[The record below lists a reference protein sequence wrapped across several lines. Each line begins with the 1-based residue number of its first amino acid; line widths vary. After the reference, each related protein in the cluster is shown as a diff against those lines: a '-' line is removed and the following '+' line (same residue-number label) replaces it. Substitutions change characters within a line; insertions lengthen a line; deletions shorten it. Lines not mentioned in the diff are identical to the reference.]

1 MPSIVVKALLLATLA
16 FTHLAHSRTLTSSSP
31 NSTSTSACPLE
42 PGEQSSQI
50 VNHPPTWPY
59 QVFKS
64 SPFTPPKLQITTN
77 GKPLAPGLLF
87 ITPSE
92 QSAVVATSD
101 VAPLIMTDAGQ
112 LVFNGPIVN
121 ATNFRHA
128 TYKGKDILTYWSG
141 LSTAGANVGHGYG
154 NVTFLDDTYTEILTV
169 CPKFGLVTPDNT
181 QYPCEADLHESYTT
195 GRDTILVSAYNAT
208 PTDLTSVGGPK
219 DGWVFDC
226 LFFEIEPESA
236 KILFRW
242 SALEHVPVID
252 SKQPLA
258 GTGLNQTVP
267 WDWFHINSVVN
278 VGNEYLV
285 NSRHVWT
292 TYLLTAKGDIIWRI
306 QGDTGGDFGPLPA
319 DAHFRRQQRHPP
331 HQRPRTPPPPPPS
344 NTTPVVVLKDLSD
357 PTDPIYADSQGSTE
371 ILPNGNT
378 LMDYGQI
385 PVLKEYGPGADV
397 RYTARFAADDLV
409 QSYRGFK
416 HEWHAT
422 PTTNPSLVVEKN
434 GTRGAGYVSWN
445 GATEVTAWAV
455 YEGPSKRELGFVGR
469 VGYKGFETMF
479 GVAEKCVQVV
489 ALVGGKTGAKSNVA
503 CT

>member
-1 MPSIVVKALLLATLA
+1 MCNNVLGTTFSMPSIVVRALLLAILA
-16 FTHLAHSRTLTSSSP
+16 FTPLAHSRTLTSSSP
-31 NSTSTSACPLE
+31 NSTCPLE
-42 PGEQSSQI
+42 PREQSSQI

-64 SPFTPPKLQITTN
+64 SPFTPPELQITTN

-87 ITPSE
+87 ITPSK
-92 QSAVVATSD
+92 QSAVVGTSD

-112 LVFNGPIVN
+112 LVFNGPFVN

-141 LSTAGANVGHGYG
+141 LSTAGANIGHGYG

-195 GRDTILVSAYNAT
+195 DRDTILVSAYNAT

-226 LFFEIEPESA
+226 LFFEIEPESG

-258 GTGLNQTVP
+258 GTGLNQTAP

-278 VGNEYLV
+278 IGNEYLV

-306 QGDTGGDFGPLPA
+306 QGDTGGDFGSLPA
-319 DAHFRRQQRHPP
+319 DAHF
-331 HQRPRTPPPPPPS
+331 
-344 NTTPVVVLKDLSD
+344 
-357 PTDPIYADSQGSTE
+357 
-371 ILPNGNT
+371 
-378 LMDYGQI
+378 
-385 PVLKEYGPGADV
+385 
-397 RYTARFAADDLV
+397 
-409 QSYRGFK
+409 
-416 HEWHAT
+416 
-422 PTTNPSLVVEKN
+422 
-434 GTRGAGYVSWN
+434 VSI
-445 GATEVTAWAV
+445 
-455 YEGPSKRELGFVGR
+455 SRI
-469 VGYKGFETMF
+469 
-479 GVAEKCVQVV
+479 
-489 ALVGGKTGAKSNVA
+489 
-503 CT
+503 